1 MEKTR
6 KERISAEKNKKSF
19 DQLRNSN
26 GMIKKGTAV
35 FSTTLLV
42 SLLAFPTFS
51 VSASANE
58 LAGTSIKEME
68 KAIKE
73 DNIIKEN
80 EEGSEVTDS
89 SNYITEDGLIE
100 KEQKIN
106 ELKAL
111 ISPEIFES
119 LEFEK
124 LSDEEIDELL
134 LIALE
139 NSTEGTEGTEGT
151 AIPVVSKSTDKLST
165 AIPGETMIT
174 DEAMTG
180 PEVAGETNELSASEK
195 ELVEEKTE
203 VTSETTQVEESDT
216 GEASNET
223 GSIVLKAALVI
234 ENDKQ
239 VAESVELADQ
249 EVPDEVEINTSEKAE
264 TAELVETVVEV
275 EEPAAEPVVK
285 SVVNPVV
292 EPVVEKE
299 AVVATTTKTEPA
311 ETTATEA
318 AKVEAAKAEAAK
330 VEAAKIEAAKAEAT
344 KAAATPTAKTY
355 TVKSGDTLNK
365 ISSANGVTVT
375 QLKTWNKLSSNL
387 ILVGQVLALNE
398 AVAKTVTV
406 TTPVKTNEAIADA
419 TTPAGFVNAITSY
432 AKQVAANNDLY
443 ASVMIAQAA
452 LESGYG
458 TSKLSTSPNYNLFGI
473 KGSYNGNTVTMYT
486 SEWSSS
492 TGWIYIP
499 QNFKKYPS
507 YAESL
512 QDNANLLKRGT
523 SWDNGY
529 YAGAWVSNSD
539 SAYEATAWLQGRYA
553 TDPTYASKLNSI
565 INSYNLTQYDTKSS
579 GAINQTTPVSNDNN
593 NVSVPSTGTTSS
605 TSYAVK
611 SGDTLTAIGA
621 KYGVSVANLKTWN
634 NLTSDTIYVNQT
646 LTIKGGTTSVG
657 TTTPTTNTG
666 TTSSTSY
673 AVKSGDTLT
682 AIGAKYGVSVA
693 NLKTWNNLTSDTIYV
708 NQALTIKGGTTSVG
722 TTTPTT
728 NTGTTSSTS
737 YAVKSGD
744 TLTAIGAK
752 YGVSVANLKTWNNL
766 TSDTIYVNQTLT
778 IKGGTTSG
786 DTTAPTTNT
795 GTTSSTSYA
804 VKSGDT
810 LTAIGAKYGVSVA
823 NLKTWNNLTSDTIYV
838 NQALTIKG
846 GTTSVGT
853 TTPTTNTGTTSSTSY
868 AVKSGDTLTAI
879 GAKYGVSVANLKTWN
894 NLTSDTI
901 YVNQAL
907 TIKGGT
913 TSVGTTA
920 PTTSTGT
927 ASSTSYA
934 VKSGDTL
941 TAISAKYGVSI
952 ANLKTW
958 NNLTSDTIYVNQ
970 TLMIKGGTTVG
981 TTAPTPT
988 LTPTPTTS
996 TTSSTSYAVKSGDT
1010 LSAISAK
1017 YGVSVANLKTWN
1029 SLTSDT
1035 IYVNQ
1040 ALTIKGGTITV
1051 VTTAPTPTPA
1061 PTTSTTSSTSYA
1073 VKSGDTLS
1081 AISVKYGVSV
1091 ADLKTWNSLTSDTIY
1106 VNQALTIKGGT
1117 ITVGTTAPTPTPA
1130 PAPTTSTTSSTSYAV
1145 KSGDTLSAIS
1155 AKYGV
1160 SVEDLKTWNNL
1171 TSDTIYVNQ
1180 ALTIKGGTTPV
1191 GATTAPTPTSTPVVT
1206 TAPTPTPISITSI
1219 STTSSTSYAVK
1230 SGDTLSAIGAKYGVS
1245 VASLKIANNLTSD
1258 TIYVG
1263 QKLIIKTTN
1272 TVPNA
1277 TITTIATNS
1286 NVHVVVS
1293 GDSLW
1298 DIAQKYS
1305 MSVSELKAANYL
1317 KSDVIFVGQ
1326 SLIIK

>member
-51 VSASANE
+51 VSASATE
-58 LAGTSIKEME
+58 LAGTSIKELE
-68 KAIKE
+68 KAIE
-73 DNIIKEN
+73 QDIVINEN
-80 EEGSEVTDS
+80 EEGSEVTDN

-139 NSTEGTEGTEGT
+139 NRTEGTEGT
-151 AIPVVSKSTDKLST
+151 AIPVVSESTDKLI
-165 AIPGETMIT
+165 ADIPGETIT
-174 DEAMTG
+174 TDKVITET
-180 PEVAGETNELSASEK
+180 EVAGETNELSASEK

-203 VTSETTQVEESDT
+203 VTSEATQVEESDT

-223 GSIVLKAALVI
+223 GNIVLKAALVI

-239 VAESVELADQ
+239 VA
-249 EVPDEVEINTSEKAE
+249 
-264 TAELVETVVEV
+264 ETVVEV

-285 SVVNPVV
+285 SVVKSVV

-311 ETTATEA
+311 ATTATEA
-318 AKVEAAKAEAAK
+318 AKVEAAK
-330 VEAAKIEAAKAEAT
+330 VEAAKIEVAKAEAA

-398 AVAKTVTV
+398 AAAKTVTV

-419 TTPAGFVNAITSY
+419 TTPAGFVNAISSY
-432 AKQVAANNDLY
+432 AKQVAAKNDLY
-443 ASVMIAQAA
+443 ASVMIAQAS

-512 QDNANLLKRGT
+512 QDNANLLKSGT
-523 SWDNGY
+523 SWNNGY
-529 YAGAWVSNSD
+529 YSGAWVSNSD

-579 GAINQTTPVSNDNN
+579 GAITQTTPVSNDNN
-593 NVSVPSTGTTSS
+593 NVSAPSTGTTSSTSYAVKSGDTLSAIGAKYGVSVANLKIWNNLTSDTIYVNQALTIKGGTTSVGTTAPTTNTGTTSSSSYAVKSGDTLTAIGAKYGVSVANLKTWNNLTSDTIYVNQALTIKGGTTSVGTTAPTTSTGTTSS

-657 TTTPTTNTG
+657 TTAPTTSTG
-666 TTSSTSY
+666 TTSTTSSTSY

-708 NQALTIKGGTTSVG
+708 NQSLTIKGGT
-722 TTTPTT
+722 
-728 NTGTTSSTS
+728 
-737 YAVKSGD
+737 
-744 TLTAIGAK
+744 I
-752 YGVSVANLKTWNNL
+752 
-766 TSDTIYVNQTLT
+766 
-778 IKGGTTSG
+778 
-786 DTTAPTTNT
+786 
-795 GTTSSTSYA
+795 
-804 VKSGDT
+804 
-810 LTAIGAKYGVSVA
+810 
-823 NLKTWNNLTSDTIYV
+823 
-838 NQALTIKG
+838 
-846 GTTSVGT
+846 
-853 TTPTTNTGTTSSTSY
+853 
-868 AVKSGDTLTAI
+868 
-879 GAKYGVSVANLKTWN
+879 
-894 NLTSDTI
+894 
-901 YVNQAL
+901 
-907 TIKGGT
+907 
-913 TSVGTTA
+913 
-920 PTTSTGT
+920 
-927 ASSTSYA
+927 
-934 VKSGDTL
+934 
-941 TAISAKYGVSI
+941 
-952 ANLKTW
+952 
-958 NNLTSDTIYVNQ
+958 
-970 TLMIKGGTTVG
+970 TVG
-981 TTAPTPT
+981 TPTPT
-988 LTPTPTTS
+988 PTPTPTTR

-1017 YGVSVANLKTWN
+1017 
-1029 SLTSDT
+1029 
-1035 IYVNQ
+1035 
-1040 ALTIKGGTITV
+1040 
-1051 VTTAPTPTPA
+1051 
-1061 PTTSTTSSTSYA
+1061 
-1073 VKSGDTLS
+1073 
-1081 AISVKYGVSV
+1081 
-1091 ADLKTWNSLTSDTIY
+1091 
-1106 VNQALTIKGGT
+1106 
-1117 ITVGTTAPTPTPA
+1117 
-1130 PAPTTSTTSSTSYAV
+1130 
-1145 KSGDTLSAIS
+1145 
-1155 AKYGV
+1155 
-1160 SVEDLKTWNNL
+1160 
-1171 TSDTIYVNQ
+1171 
-1180 ALTIKGGTTPV
+1180 
-1191 GATTAPTPTSTPVVT
+1191 
-1206 TAPTPTPISITSI
+1206 
-1219 STTSSTSYAVK
+1219 
-1230 SGDTLSAIGAKYGVS
+1230 
-1245 VASLKIANNLTSD
+1245 
-1258 TIYVG
+1258 
-1263 QKLIIKTTN
+1263 
-1272 TVPNA
+1272 
-1277 TITTIATNS
+1277 
-1286 NVHVVVS
+1286 
-1293 GDSLW
+1293 
-1298 DIAQKYS
+1298 
-1305 MSVSELKAANYL
+1305 
-1317 KSDVIFVGQ
+1317 
-1326 SLIIK
+1326 